1 METRLKSE
9 KFKSVSDDILS
20 RAKSSQEKLM
30 NEKDSAQRE
39 SIRSQY
45 ISLVEKNPDG
55 IVMTDIAGDIL
66 EANQAYQDMLGYTLE
81 ELHALSYQLM

>member
-1 METRLKSE
+1 MKRAWIIGLFLVPIGVVSCVFGCQQPSEEQLIHKVKS
-9 KFKSVSDDILS
+9 L
-20 RAKSSQEKLM
+20 QEKLM

-55 IVMTDIAGDIL
+55 IVMTNIGACPINPF
-66 EANQAYQDMLGYTLE
+66 ERVAI
-81 ELHALSYQLM
+81 